1 MQNSIST
8 NKLYITGSETEAH
21 TVSIETITT
30 VLTGI
35 QKTAYLLAS
44 AKLKQPFQKRF
55 TLNKDIKKRY
65 ALQCGVP
72 APGSYLIPIAQ
83 LSSDRLLEEDDILAD
98 INTLFDAVSTN
109 CRDKLQQ
116 LIPDS
121 YFCEK
126 VLREILRFLPK
137 AGSSWGMRFQHGDCA
152 AVTLDGHAIRSVE
165 SWLTRPE
172 EQDAVMTVTGEL
184 IRIDFSKNSVTLR
197 YPPNNRELEC
207 SYVQDIED
215 TIIESKRE
223 LIQVTGRFTLD
234 EHGHPKSLTDVT
246 RIEPVDLSP
255 MVFDYL
261 ELDGRILRFSSKL
274 IVEPVLDEETSQLL
288 VIEDETLGIHVY
300 AQNREI
306 LVDDLTAELF
316 FLWDEYAQEDLEK
329 LTAKAQAI
337 KEVLLEKCQVEENIH
352 AQG

>member
-1 MQNSIST
+1 MQQSNST
-8 NKLYITGSETEAH
+8 NKLFITGSETEAN

-44 AKLKQPFQKRF
+44 AKLKQPLQKRF
-55 TLNKDIKKRY
+55 SPNKDIKKRY
-65 ALQCGVP
+65 TLQCGVP
-72 APGSYLIPIAQ
+72 APGSYVIPINQ
-83 LSSDRLLEEDDILAD
+83 QPSSGLLEDDDILAD

-121 YFCEK
+121 RFCEK
-126 VLREILRFLPK
+126 VLRETLRFLPK
-137 AGSSWGMRFQHGDCA
+137 AGSSWGMRFQHGDLD
-152 AVTLDGHAIRSVE
+152 AVTLDGLAIRSVE

-184 IRIDFSKNSVTLR
+184 VRIDFSKNIVTLR

-207 SYVQDIED
+207 TYVQDIED

-234 EHGHPKSLTDVT
+234 EQGHPKSLTDVT

-255 MVFDYL
+255 MAFDSL
-261 ELDGRILRFSSKL
+261 ALDGRVLRFRSKL

-288 VIEDETLGIHVY
+288 VIEDEALGIHVY
-300 AQNREI
+300 AQNREA
-306 LVDDLTAELF
+306 LVGDLTTELF
-316 FLWDEYAQEDLEK
+316 FLWDQYAQEDSEN
-329 LTAKAQAI
+329 LTAKAQILKGA
-337 KEVLLEKCQVEENIH
+337 LLEKILIEENTD
-352 AQG
+352 A

>member
-1 MQNSIST
+1 MQHSIST

-44 AKLKQPFQKRF
+44 AKLNQPFQKRF
-55 TLNKDIKKRY
+55 IPNKDIKKRY
-65 ALQCGVP
+65 TLQCGVA
-72 APGSYLIPIAQ
+72 APGSYLIPITQ
-83 LSSDRLLEEDDILAD
+83 MSSDELFDDDILAD
-98 INTLFDAVSTN
+98 MNALFEAIATN
-109 CRDKLQQ
+109 SIDKLQK

-121 YFCEK
+121 RFCEK
-126 VLREILRFLPK
+126 VLREILRFFPK
-137 AGSSWGMRFQHGDCA
+137 VGSSWGMRFQHSEFE
-152 AVTLDGHAIRSVE
+152 AVTLDGYAIRSVE
-165 SWLTRPE
+165 SWLTRAE

-223 LIQVTGRFTLD
+223 LIQVTGHFTLD
-234 EHGHPKSLTDVT
+234 EQGHPKSLTDVT

-255 MVFDYL
+255 MVFDSL
-261 ELDGRILRFSSKL
+261 ELNGRVLRFSPNL

-288 VIEDETLGIHVY
+288 VIENETLGIHVY

-316 FLWDEYAQEDLEK
+316 FLWDEYALEVSEK
-329 LTAKAQAI
+329 LTDKAQAL
-337 KEVLLEKCQVEENIH
+337 KAELLKKCKVEEKIH
-352 AQG
+352 VQG

>member
-1 MQNSIST
+1 MQQSINT
-8 NKLYITGSETEAH
+8 NKLYITGAETDTH

-44 AKLKQPFQKRF
+44 AKLNQPFQKRF
-55 TLNKDIKKRY
+55 TPNKDIKKRY
-65 ALQCGVP
+65 ALQCGIP
-72 APGSYLIPIAQ
+72 AQGSYLIPIAQ
-83 LSSDRLLEEDDILAD
+83 PPSNGLFEEDDILAD
-98 INTLFDAVSTN
+98 MNALFEAVSTN
-109 CRDKLQQ
+109 SRDKLQQ

-121 YFCEK
+121 RFCEK
-126 VLREILRFLPK
+126 VLREILRFFPK
-137 AGSSWGMRFQHGDCA
+137 AGSSWGMRFQHGDFA

-261 ELDGRILRFSSKL
+261 ELNGRVLRFSSKL
-274 IVEPVLDEETSQLL
+274 IVEPVLDAETSQLL
-288 VIEDETLGIHVY
+288 VIEDEPLGIHVY

-316 FLWDEYAQEDLEK
+316 FLWDEYALEDSEK
-329 LTAKAQAI
+329 LTVKAQAL
-337 KEVLLEKCQVEENIH
+337 KAALLEKCQIEEKTH
-352 AQG
+352 A

>member
-1 MQNSIST
+1 MQKTIST
-8 NKLYITGSETEAH
+8 NTIYITGSETDAH

-65 ALQCGVP
+65 ALQCGIP
-72 APGSYLIPIAQ
+72 TPGSYLIPVAQ
-83 LSSDRLLEEDDILAD
+83 LSSGSLLEEDDDILAD
-98 INTLFDAVSTN
+98 INTLFEAVSTN
-109 CRDKLQQ
+109 SKDKLQQ

-121 YFCEK
+121 WFCEK
-126 VLREILRFLPK
+126 VLREVLRFLPK
-137 AGSSWGMRFQHGDCA
+137 AGSTWGMRFQHSDLA

-165 SWLTRPE
+165 SWLTLPE

-184 IRIDFSKNSVTLR
+184 IRIDFSKNTVTLR

-207 SYVQDIED
+207 SYVQDIEN

-234 EHGHPKSLTDVT
+234 EYGHPKSLTDVT

-261 ELDGRILRFSSKL
+261 ELNGRVLHFISKL

-288 VIEDETLGIHVY
+288 VIEDESLGVHVY
-300 AQNREI
+300 AQNRDLLI
-306 LVDDLTAELF
+306 DDLTAELF
-316 FLWDEYAQEDLEK
+316 FLWDEYALEDSDN
-329 LTAKAQAI
+329 LTAKAQQLKAA
-337 KEVLLEKCQVEENIH
+337 LLERCQIEEKIH
-352 AQG
+352 A